1 MVHLLTHAVH
11 PPHSSLASLK
21 DTGTEPFFTLA
32 DHTTSHRHT
41 QTQHTNSHTWRWD
54 CALIVGVRA
63 SVPSTPWTRGWHH
76 SVLGI
81 INGGKDF
88 QGNSGP
94 HSFRSPWGKDCDGS
108 LISSELSKTVQR
120 LTDIWHMY
128 TMCMSACT
136 RVRVCLRV
144 SSSCNSSNNSAVFF
158 LSAAVL
164 VFELYMFLF
173 FNNIAGRHLKN
184 FILIYPLRCFPSK
197 GKQVRNTSTD
207 SNKQIFSGSSL
218 QLSLSL
224 NISPFYFSPHFS
236 WGWTKTHQQ

>member
-81 INGGKDF
+81 INGGKHF

-108 LISSELSKTVQR
+108 LISSQLCKTVQR
-120 LTDIWHMY
+120 LTDIWHIY
-128 TMCMSACT
+128 NMCMSACT

-144 SSSCNSSNNSAVFF
+144 SSSCNSSNNSAVFPVLINCRPSIWVVHVPF
-158 LSAAVL
+158 LQQHCRPA
-164 VFELYMFLF
+164 FEEFHLNLPFEMFS
-173 FNNIAGRHLKN
+173 I
-184 FILIYPLRCFPSK
+184 
-197 GKQVRNTSTD
+197 Q
-207 SNKQIFSGSSL
+207 
-218 QLSLSL
+218 
-224 NISPFYFSPHFS
+224 
-236 WGWTKTHQQ
+236 TKASEKHVYRFK